1 MCEQKIK
8 IKELSILIPTFN
20 DECGLLV
27 DSLTK
32 QLSKQH
38 ALAWEIIVADDGSTN
53 KTVLNQNRRINLIDG
68 CRVIERNE
76 NVGRASIRNFLGRTA
91 QYDTLLFVDA
101 DMSVENEDFIE
112 KYLQQSSSVVYGGYD
127 IKGESDTLRFR
138 YEKACETNQ
147 KLDKRM
153 QNQYNDFHTSNFLIS
168 RNIFIQYPLDEHFRK
183 YGYEDV
189 FYGKQLQ
196 KVGIEISH
204 IDNPTTFNIFEED
217 EVFIAKT
224 DEALETLI
232 EFSSEL
238 EGFSRLHEIRK
249 RINSLYLDKVIRPI
263 ARPILPTIRRYL
275 CKGGAP
281 LWLFHIYKLL
291 RII

>member
-1 MCEQKIK
+1 MFEQKIK

-38 ALAWEIIVADDGSTN
+38 ALAWEIIEADDGITN

-91 QYDTLLFVDA
+91 RYDTLLFVDA
-101 DMSVENEDFIE
+101 DMSIENEYFIE
-112 KYLQQSSSVVYGGYD
+112 KYLQQSSSVVYGGYY
-127 IKGESDTLRFR
+127 IKGESDTLRLR

-147 KLDKRM
+147 KSDKRI

-168 RNIFIQYPLDEHFRK
+168 RDIFIQYPLDERFRK

-196 KVGIEISH
+196 RAGIEISH

-217 EVFIAKT
+217 DAFIAKT
-224 DEALETLI
+224 DEALDTLM
-232 EFSSEL
+232 EFNSEL
-238 EGFSRLHEIRK
+238 EGFSRLLETRK
-249 RINSLYLDKVIRPI
+249 KINSLYLDKMIRPI
-263 ARPILPTIRRYL
+263 ARPILPIIRRYL

-291 RII
+291 RIV

>member
-1 MCEQKIK
+1 MFEQKIK

-101 DMSVENEDFIE
+101 DMSIENEYFIE

-127 IKGESDTLRFR
+127 IKGESDTLRLR

-147 KLDKRM
+147 KSDKRI

-168 RNIFIQYPLDEHFRK
+168 RDIFIQYPLDERFRK

-196 KVGIEISH
+196 KAGIKISH
-204 IDNPTTFNIFEED
+204 IDNPTIFNIFEED
-217 EVFIAKT
+217 DAFIAKT
-224 DEALETLI
+224 DEALDTLM
-232 EFSSEL
+232 EFNSEL
-238 EGFSRLHEIRK
+238 EGFSRLLETR
-249 RINSLYLDKVIRPI
+249 
-263 ARPILPTIRRYL
+263 
-275 CKGGAP
+275 
-281 LWLFHIYKLL
+281 
-291 RII
+291 

>member
-27 DSLTK
+27 DTLAK

-38 ALAWEIIVADDGSTN
+38 TLVWEMRVADDGSTN
-53 KTVLNQNRRINLIDG
+53 KTVLNQNRRINHIDG

-76 NVGRASIRNFLGRTA
+76 NVGRASIRNFLGMTA

-138 YEKACETNQ
+138 YEKACETSQ
-147 KLDKRM
+147 KSEKRM

-168 RNIFIQYPLDEHFRK
+168 RDIFIQYPLDERFRK

-196 KVGIEISH
+196 RVGIEISH

-217 EVFIAKT
+217 EAFIAKT
-224 DEALETLI
+224 DEALDTLI

-238 EGFSRLHEIRK
+238 EGFSRLLETRK
-249 RINSLYLDKVIRPI
+249 RINSLYLDKVIRPV
-263 ARPILPTIRRYL
+263 ARLILPTIRRCL
-275 CKGGAP
+275 CKGRAP

-291 RII
+291 RIV